1 MSTAG
6 HYPTD
11 VSNAPPY
18 GRGDIAA
25 CPIAEAAP
33 KMPYASVSRVCYT
46 VSYYE
51 YVSLVYPERASIHD
65 QSQDLR
71 YHHKRRRSGGGGG
84 GCRYDRPELLST
96 ESALC
101 HPRTGA
107 QHRGASTAWLL
118 RGGGVCQ

>member
-25 CPIAEAAP
+25 CPIAEAEP
-33 KMPYASVSRVCYT
+33 EMSYVIMSEVCYT

-51 YVSLVYPERASIHD
+51 SVPLVYPE
-65 QSQDLR
+65 
-71 YHHKRRRSGGGGG
+71 
-84 GCRYDRPELLST
+84 
-96 ESALC
+96 
-101 HPRTGA
+101 
-107 QHRGASTAWLL
+107 
-118 RGGGVCQ
+118 